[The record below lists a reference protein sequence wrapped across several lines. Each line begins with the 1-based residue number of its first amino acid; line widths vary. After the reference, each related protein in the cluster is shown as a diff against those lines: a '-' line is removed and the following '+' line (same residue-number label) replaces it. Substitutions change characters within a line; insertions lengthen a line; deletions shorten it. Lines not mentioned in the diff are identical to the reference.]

1 MADQLWSKSLH
12 HNGVKTFM
20 KLLYRFY
27 KGAVWYQEIVSNF
40 LVYRKLKVFFCE
52 SREFKCE
59 FKMVLTPLCTILHE
73 SKVVLVFA
81 QWLFIFWQTD
91 IRQRSHYF
99 FWLQAQPNSP
109 HFSLFSYFNT
119 QIMKSWRDL
128 STLFFIHFHY
138 VLLCTY
144 CFPRHLRWDWRAEF
158 LSKLNQNQKN
168 KQIFTKGR

>member
-1 MADQLWSKSLH
+1 MKTYSSGLWQINCGRNHYITMGSKPLWNCFINS
-12 HNGVKTFM
+12 
-20 KLLYRFY
+20 FY
-27 KGAVWYQEIVSNF
+27 ISAVWYQDIVSKF
-40 LVYRKLKVFFCE
+40 LVYRKVRVFFCK

-99 FWLQAQPNSP
+99 FWLLAPPNSP

-119 QIMKSWRDL
+119 QIMKSWRNL
-128 STLFFIHFHY
+128 FTLFLYISIMYYY
-138 VLLCTY
+138 VHTAFQDILDET
-144 CFPRHLRWDWRAEF
+144 EE
-158 LSKLNQNQKN
+158 QNFYQN
-168 KQIFTKGR
+168 